1 MHPNGDLTPLSINL
15 LYEDIMNK
23 TQIRAYTKALVES
36 ASHRAVALEIELAVG
51 LAVMHE
57 CAPSKRLG
65 RETLLTIYYAA
76 GWQCDKPGSIDW
88 RAVNRRITASIALYD
103 FMPDDVAQ
111 LAESSKGVELVDAI
125 RPMIKAL
132 KVKSINEVLLATDRV
147 RPPRKPAHHE
157 QEGQRINVGHLHLIV
172 PPTATRDE
180 LIALA
185 TQLMTL
191 AASEPFV
198 IPAKVIE
205 HAPEQDKV
213 TA

>member
-1 MHPNGDLTPLSINL
+1 
-15 LYEDIMNK
+15 MNK

-36 ASHRAVALEIELAVG
+36 AAHRAIALEIELAVG

-65 RETLLTIYYAA
+65 RETLLTIYHAA
-76 GWQCDKPGSIDW
+76 GWQCEKPGTIDW

-111 LAESSKGVELVDAI
+111 LAESSKGVDLVDAL

-147 RPPRKPAHHE
+147 RPPKKSPGQHV
-157 QEGQRINVGHLHLIV
+157 EGQRIDVGHLHLVV
-172 PPTATRDE
+172 PPSATRDE

-185 TQLMTL
+185 TQLMTM
-191 AASEPFV
+191 AASDAFV
-198 IPAKVIE
+198 KPAVA
-205 HAPEQDKV
+205 APESVAAESGEQV
-213 TA
+213 AA